1 MCVCLCAFF
10 KGRGDWGCG
19 LVLFFLGGVE
29 VGG

>member
-1 MCVCLCAFF
+1 MYVCVLFF
-10 KGRGDWGCG
+10 KGGGDWGCG